1 MWSEHACG
9 VNFTVYGILRWFYSN
24 LYVGIVNAFSS
35 CLGSQESLFQ
45 KKIFR
50 NLNLKMISSYNLHL
64 LFTLLLSLLLYWS
77 LPSSRGF
84 HLKDSII
91 FPLTLLSVTFIT
103 TTDTYG
109 CNHYCHPFV
118 NGTTITMSPPL
129 CTIINIVSQ
138 SPIITT
144 TNIHLMHLAKK
155 KKKKTSSHTA
165 TRACYYLLPLHN
177 ITIITRHDC
186 CKYYNILIS

>member
-1 MWSEHACG
+1 M
-9 VNFTVYGILRWFYSN
+9 
-24 LYVGIVNAFSS
+24 GIVNAFSS

-91 FPLTLLSVTFIT
+91 FSLTLLSVTFIT
-103 TTDTYG
+103 TTDTYTVVTIIAT
-109 CNHYCHPFV
+109 PFV

-155 KKKKTSSHTA
+155 KKKKHHLILQLGLVIT
-165 TRACYYLLPLHN
+165 YYHCTTLLLLLGMIVVN
-177 ITIITRHDC
+177 IIIF
-186 CKYYNILIS
+186 